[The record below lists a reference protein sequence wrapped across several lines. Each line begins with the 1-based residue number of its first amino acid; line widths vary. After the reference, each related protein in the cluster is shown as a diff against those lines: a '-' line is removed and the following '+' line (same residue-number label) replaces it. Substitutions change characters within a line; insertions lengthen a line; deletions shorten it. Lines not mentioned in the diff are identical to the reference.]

1 MIWYHAV
8 GKINGI
14 LTIES
19 VSCMTSASSNNDTLQ
34 LQQRIAELERTLEET
49 QQRTLL
55 LQALLDGIPSVIYA
69 TDLEGRIQV
78 INQAFAYWVGFNS
91 SDIIG
96 KYQLD
101 LFPPDLVAYWQSQV
115 DTVLATGET
124 FTKEE
129 TVPGA
134 DGTQSFLS
142 QRFALRNEQGEI
154 TAIAGTAVD
163 ITDRKNIENALRDN
177 QRLMRAIIDNAPS
190 VIYVKSPE
198 GKMIVVN
205 QLYAKIFD
213 RSIDDI
219 VGTNESDMFPEE
231 WVDQWQEDDK
241 RLFAGG
247 KPAQYSQVM
256 YLNNEPHDFLTTH
269 FPLYDEQGEPFAIC
283 GIATDVTELRQA
295 EQERTRLQEEIIA
308 AQQAA
313 LRELSTPLIPISEGV
328 LVMPL
333 IGTMDSNR
341 ARQVMETLL
350 TGVTHNRAT
359 SVILDITGLPVVDT
373 QVANVLI
380 QATVAARLLGAEVIL
395 TGIGPEVAQTLIS
408 LGTDLQGITT
418 PGTLQSGIAYV
429 LRRRAALTA

>member
-1 MIWYHAV
+1 MWYDNCRKHYGV
-8 GKINGI
+8 I
-14 LTIES
+14 TRES
-19 VSCMTSASSNNDTLQ
+19 ISRMTSASSNTTTLQ
-34 LQQRIAELERTLEET
+34 LQQRIAELERTLEEH
-49 QQRTLL
+49 QKRTIL

-69 TDLEGRIQV
+69 TDREGRIQV
-78 INQAFAYWVGFNS
+78 INQAFAGWVGATS
-91 SDIIG
+91 SEIIG

-101 LFPPDLVAYWQSQV
+101 LFPPDLVAYWQSQA
-115 DTVLATGET
+115 DTVLATGEM
-124 FTKEE
+124 FQKEE

-134 DGTQSFLS
+134 DGPQTFLS
-142 QRFALRNEQGEI
+142 QRFPLRNEHGEI
-154 TAIAGTAVD
+154 SAIAGTAVD
-163 ITDRKNIENALRDN
+163 ITDRKRIENALREN
-177 QRLMRAIIDNAPS
+177 QLLTRAIIDNAPS

-198 GKMIVVN
+198 GQMIIVN
-205 QLYAKIFD
+205 QLYARIFGKTVD
-213 RSIDDI
+213 EIIGS
-219 VGTNESDMFPEE
+219 NESDMFPTD
-231 WVDQWQEDDK
+231 WVATWHEDDK

-247 KPAQYSQVM
+247 QPVQYSQIM
-256 YLNNEPHDFLTTH
+256 YIDDKPHDFLTTH

-283 GIATDVTELRQA
+283 GIATDVTELRQT
-295 EQERTRLQEEIIA
+295 EQERARLQEEIIA

-350 TGVTHNRAT
+350 TGVTRNSAT

-380 QATVAARLLGAEVIL
+380 QSTIAARLLGAEVIL

-418 PGTLQSGIAYV
+418 PGTLQSGITYA
-429 LRRRAALTA
+429 LRRRSAVTG